1 MLVGRSGWVARL
13 TLNGENRGIYMRSS
27 IFWLVE
33 HEDDINLLPIIWLA
47 PTWKTLVMTRCISKM
62 LWCLFAVS
70 YWRSGN
76 GYLMLHEANVYSL
89 LQSNT
94 MAVLNPYVVFQ
105 AFAKAR
111 FCPVS
116 QKVTMSYWSKIN
128 QQFIFNCTVVFP
140 WVQSTGL
147 VGLAVE
153 PLKRLLRT
161 LGVQLNPG

>member
-1 MLVGRSGWVARL
+1 MTTYVKKNLGSMMLLTQKARQLSLWSSSGNSASWPVGRSGWVARL

-94 MAVLNPYVVFQ
+94 VAVLNPYVVFQ
-105 AFAKAR
+105 AFAKAHFFQYHR
-111 FCPVS
+111 KW
-116 QKVTMSYWSKIN
+116 QWVTEVKSIN
-128 QQFIFNCTVVFP
+128 SLYLIV
-140 WVQSTGL
+140 L
-147 VGLAVE
+147 
-153 PLKRLLRT
+153 
-161 LGVQLNPG
+161 